1 MSETKKRLAE
11 AVSALVDG
19 EASAMEL
26 HRILKDVD
34 AEQHGEC
41 TSLTDHGSRGKWSRY
56 NLISNSIAEAPM
68 GFADISCAVSKAID
82 AEETYSSSRTVPNSS
97 GLSSFGISS
106 SGISSFGFNSFDFSS
121 FGRFTIA
128 ASVAMVAILGVQQL
142 NTVDPVHS
150 RSLQVVEMGIEA
162 GEQARGP
169 AIQFPAD
176 FQPMVQARTVNAG
189 GNIKTSQRPVT
200 LVKIANPDRDLV
212 KDREVRA
219 FLSEILEIHSFNESD
234 NGIQGM
240 LPLARHLDAGE
251 ETDTE

>member
-1 MSETKKRLAE
+1 MSGTKKRLTE
-11 AVSALVDG
+11 SVSALVDG
-19 EASAMEL
+19 EASDLEL

-34 AEQHGEC
+34 AEQHREC
-41 TSLTDHGSRGKWSRY
+41 TSLNDHGNRGKWSRY

-68 GFADISCAVSKAID
+68 RFADISCAVSKAIG
-82 AEETYSSSRTVPNSS
+82 AEETYSSSRTGTV
-97 GLSSFGISS
+97 L
-106 SGISSFGFNSFDFSS
+106 SSFGFNSFDFSA

-142 NTVDPVHS
+142 STVDPVHS
-150 RSLQVVEMGIEA
+150 KSLQVVEMGIEA

-189 GNIKTSQRPVT
+189 GKIKTSQRPVT
-200 LVKIANPDRDLV
+200 LVKIANPERELVRDQ
-212 KDREVRA
+212 KVRA

-240 LPLARHLDAGE
+240 LPLARHLETGE